1 MKVKKSYFLEEDVV
15 SLAKDMLGKVL
26 VTKLNGK
33 LTAGIITETEAY
45 DGIEDKACHA
55 YGGKRTPRTEVM
67 YAQGGISY
75 VYLCYGM
82 HHLFNVVTGKKD
94 IPQAVLIRAI
104 QPLKGIE
111 EILRRRNATELSAN
125 LCVGPGKITK
135 ALGITTQHN
144 AFDLTQ
150 GKIWLED
157 DSIQIK
163 KSQILSGPRIGVD
176 YAGEDAKLPY
186 RFWVRGYSV

>member
-15 SLAKDMLGKVL
+15 SLAEDMLGKVL
-26 VTKLNGK
+26 VTKFNNK

-45 DGIEDKACHA
+45 DGVNDKACHA
-55 YGGKRTPRTEVM
+55 YGGKRTARTEVM

-82 HHLFNVVTGKKD
+82 HHLFNIVTGSKD
-94 IPQAVLIRAI
+94 VPQAVLIRAI

-111 EILRRRNATELSAN
+111 EILKRRNATKLSAN

-157 DSIQIK
+157 DNVQLK
-163 KSQILSGPRIGVD
+163 KSQILKGPRIGVD

-186 RFWVRGYSV
+186 RFWVKDYSV

>member
-15 SLAKDMLGKVL
+15 SLAQDMLGKVL
-26 VTKLNGK
+26 VTKFNNK

-45 DGIEDKACHA
+45 DGVNDKACHA
-55 YGGKRTPRTEVM
+55 YGGKRTARTEVM

-82 HHLFNVVTGKKD
+82 HHLFNIVTGSKD
-94 IPQAVLIRAI
+94 VPQAVLIRAI

-111 EILRRRNATELSAN
+111 EILKRRNATKLSAN

-144 AFDLTQ
+144 AFDLTK

-157 DSIQIK
+157 ENVQLK
-163 KSQILSGPRIGVD
+163 KSQILKGPRIGVD

-186 RFWVRGYSV
+186 RFWVKDYSV

>member
-15 SLAKDMLGKVL
+15 SLAQDMLGKVL
-26 VTKLNGK
+26 VTKFNNK

-45 DGIEDKACHA
+45 DGVNDKACHA
-55 YGGKRTPRTEVM
+55 YGGKRTARTEVM

-75 VYLCYGM
+75 VYLCYGL
-82 HHLFNVVTGKKD
+82 HHLFNIVTGSKD
-94 IPQAVLIRAI
+94 VPQAVLIRAI

-111 EILRRRNATELSAN
+111 EILKRRNATKLSAN
-125 LCVGPGKITK
+125 LCLGPGKITK

-157 DSIQIK
+157 ENVQLK
-163 KSQILSGPRIGVD
+163 KSQILKGPRIGVD

-186 RFWVRGYSV
+186 RFWVKDYSV

>member
-15 SLAKDMLGKVL
+15 SLAEDMLGKVL
-26 VTKLNGK
+26 VTKMGNK

-45 DGIEDKACHA
+45 DGIGDKACHA

-82 HHLFNVVTGKKD
+82 HHLFNIVTGKKD
-94 IPQAVLIRAI
+94 VPQAVLIRAI

-111 EILRRRNATELSAN
+111 EILKRRNATKLSAN

-144 AFDLTQ
+144 AFDLTK
-150 GKIWLED
+150 GKIWIED
-157 DSIQIK
+157 DNIQLK
-163 KSQILSGPRIGVD
+163 KSQILKGPRIGVD

-186 RFWVRGYSV
+186 RFWVRDYSV

>member
-111 EILRRRNATELSAN
+111 EILRRRNATKLSAN

-163 KSQILSGPRIGVD
+163 KSQILKGPRIGVD

-186 RFWVRGYSV
+186 RFWVSGYSL

>member
-15 SLAKDMLGKVL
+15 YLAEEMLGKVL
-26 VTKLNGK
+26 VTKFYNK

-45 DGIEDKACHA
+45 DGVNDKACHA
-55 YGGKRTPRTEVM
+55 YGGKRTARTEVM

-82 HHLFNVVTGKKD
+82 HHLFNIVTGSKD
-94 IPQAVLIRAI
+94 VPQAVLIRAI

-111 EILRRRNATELSAN
+111 EILKRRNATKLSAN

-157 DSIQIK
+157 DNVQLK
-163 KSQILSGPRIGVD
+163 KSQILKGPRIGVD

-186 RFWVRGYSV
+186 RFWVKDYSV

>member
-15 SLAKDMLGKVL
+15 SLAEDMLGKVL
-26 VTKLNGK
+26 VTKFNNK

-45 DGIEDKACHA
+45 DGINDRACHA
-55 YGGKRTPRTEVM
+55 YGGKRTARTEVM

-82 HHLFNVVTGKKD
+82 HHLFNIVTGSKD
-94 IPQAVLIRAI
+94 VPQAVLIRAI

-111 EILRRRNATELSAN
+111 EILKRRNATKLSVN

-157 DSIQIK
+157 ENVQVK
-163 KSQILSGPRIGVD
+163 KSQILKGPRIGVD

-186 RFWVRGYSV
+186 RFWVKDYSV

>member
-15 SLAKDMLGKVL
+15 SLAEDMLGKVL
-26 VTKLNGK
+26 VTKFYNK

-45 DGIEDKACHA
+45 DGIHDRACHA
-55 YGGKRTPRTEVM
+55 YGGKRTARTEVM

-82 HHLFNVVTGKKD
+82 HHLFNIVTGSKD
-94 IPQAVLIRAI
+94 VPQAVLIRAI

-111 EILRRRNATELSAN
+111 EILKRRNATKLSAN

-144 AFDLTQ
+144 AFDLTK

-157 DSIQIK
+157 ENVQLK
-163 KSQILSGPRIGVD
+163 KSQILKGPRIGVD

-186 RFWVRGYSV
+186 RFWVKDYSV

>member
-111 EILRRRNATELSAN
+111 EILRRRNTTKLSSN

-186 RFWVRGYSV
+186 RFWVSGYSV

>member
-15 SLAKDMLGKVL
+15 FLAEDMLGRVL
-26 VTKLNGK
+26 VTKIGNK

-67 YAQGGISY
+67 YSQGGISY

-82 HHLFNVVTGKKD
+82 HHLFNIVTGKKD
-94 IPQAVLIRAI
+94 VPQAVLIRAI
-104 QPLKGIE
+104 QPLKGID
-111 EILRRRNATELSAN
+111 EILKRRNATKLSAN

-157 DSIQIK
+157 DNIQLK
-163 KSQILSGPRIGVD
+163 KSQILKGPRIGVD

-186 RFWVRGYSV
+186 RFWVSGYSV

>member
-15 SLAKDMLGKVL
+15 YLAEDMLGKVL
-26 VTKLNGK
+26 VTKFNNK

-45 DGIEDKACHA
+45 DGVNDKACHA
-55 YGGKRTPRTEVM
+55 YGGKRTARTEVM

-82 HHLFNVVTGKKD
+82 HHLFNIVTGSKD
-94 IPQAVLIRAI
+94 VPQAVLIRAI

-111 EILRRRNATELSAN
+111 EILKRRNATKLSAN

-157 DSIQIK
+157 DNVQLK
-163 KSQILSGPRIGVD
+163 KSQILKGPRIGVD

-186 RFWVRGYSV
+186 RFWVKDYSV

>member
-15 SLAKDMLGKVL
+15 SLAQDMLGKVL
-26 VTKLNGK
+26 VTKFNNK

-45 DGIEDKACHA
+45 DGVNDKACHA
-55 YGGKRTPRTEVM
+55 YGGKRTARTEVM

-82 HHLFNVVTGKKD
+82 HHLFNIVTGSKD
-94 IPQAVLIRAI
+94 VPQAVLIRAI

-111 EILRRRNATELSAN
+111 EILKRRNATKLSAN

-157 DSIQIK
+157 ENVQLK
-163 KSQILSGPRIGVD
+163 KSQILKGPRIGVD

-186 RFWVRGYSV
+186 RFWVRDYSV

>member
-1 MKVKKSYFLEEDVV
+1 MFLAE
-15 SLAKDMLGKVL
+15 DMLGRVL
-26 VTKLNGK
+26 VTKIGNK

-67 YAQGGISY
+67 YSQGGISY

-82 HHLFNVVTGKKD
+82 HHLFNIVTGKKD
-94 IPQAVLIRAI
+94 VPQAVLIRAI
-104 QPLKGIE
+104 QPLKGID
-111 EILRRRNATELSAN
+111 EILKRRNATQLSAN

-157 DSIQIK
+157 DNIQLK
-163 KSQILSGPRIGVD
+163 KSQILKGPRIGVD

-186 RFWVRGYSV
+186 RFWVNGYSV

>member
-15 SLAKDMLGKVL
+15 YLAEDLLGKVL
-26 VTKLNGK
+26 VTKFNNK

-45 DGIEDKACHA
+45 DGVNDKACHA
-55 YGGKRTPRTEVM
+55 YGGKRTARTEVM

-82 HHLFNVVTGKKD
+82 HHLFNIVTGSKD
-94 IPQAVLIRAI
+94 VPQAVLIRAI
-104 QPLKGIE
+104 EPLKGIE
-111 EILRRRNATELSAN
+111 EILKRRNATKLSAN

-157 DSIQIK
+157 DNVQLK
-163 KSQILSGPRIGVD
+163 KSQILKGPRIGVD

-186 RFWVRGYSV
+186 RFWVKDYSV